1 MVPAQLSVDIDQVQI
16 KEIIEREIQ
25 KQINQQ
31 LLLVDINKLSEITC
45 MSVRY
50 LEDEILS
57 DPRVKIH
64 ERKKSRKRWWLYEP
78 TIKAI
83 INILDE
89 W

>member
-1 MVPAQLSVDIDQVQI
+1 MPAQLSVDIDQVQI

>member
-1 MVPAQLSVDIDQVQI
+1 MPAQLSVDIDQEQI

-64 ERKKSRKRWWLYEP
+64 ERKKSRKRWWIYEP

>member
-1 MVPAQLSVDIDQVQI
+1 MVPAQLLVDIDQVKI

-31 LLLVDINKLSEITC
+31 LLLVDINKLAEITC

-50 LEDEILS
+50 LEDEILC

-83 INILDE
+83 VNILDE